1 MSKNKTVFLKG
12 VPNPKQEEF
21 FLATARHIAYGGAR
35 GGGKSW
41 AMRRKFVLLAMR
53 YDGLKLLLLRRT
65 FPELEANHIMPLR
78 AELDGFAKYSTEKRM
93 FTFPNGSIIKLG
105 YCDTEA
111 DVYQYQGQEYDVIG
125 FEEATQFTPFQMQY
139 ISTSNRTTR
148 TDFSPRIYYT
158 CNPGGVGHDYI
169 KRLFIDRN
177 FTEDED
183 PDDYV
188 FIPAKVSDNKVLMEA
203 DPNYVKTL
211 RALPEHLR
219 KAYLDG
225 DWDTVEG
232 QFFSEFQRSVHVIE
246 PFTIP
251 NNWRRFRS
259 MDWGFNDPCCVLWYA
274 VAPDKHIYVYREYYQ
289 RQTLAKDVAADIREM
304 SAFEQIDYTVASP
317 DAWQQ
322 RGMRDVMQGESI
334 ADTFLYN
341 GVPLI
346 KADNN
351 RMSGWQ
357 RVRENL
363 AIADDGRP
371 YVQIF
376 STCYNLIR
384 TLPLLTYGK
393 ISTGSH
399 EDVAGNLEDHAP
411 ESLRY
416 GLMSRPSP
424 APQRTLTK
432 NKRPAYDPFSMPKLR
447 VVEGGFFNLRT

>member
-1 MSKNKTVFLKG
+1 MAKKTIELKG
-12 VPNPKQEEF
+12 MPNPKQIEF
-21 FLATARHIAYGGAR
+21 FEARARHIAYGGAR

-41 AMRRKFVLLAMR
+41 AMRRKFVLLALR

-78 AELDGFAKYSTEKRM
+78 AELDGFAKYSSEKRM
-93 FTFPNGSIIKLG
+93 FTFPNGSILKLG

-148 TDFSPRIYYT
+148 TDFKPRIYYT

-169 KRLFIDRN
+169 KRLFIDRIY
-177 FTEDED
+177 TEYED
-183 PDDYV
+183 PNDYV
-188 FIPAKVSDNKVLMEA
+188 FIPAKVTDNSVLMEA
-203 DPNYVKTL
+203 DPDYVKSL
-211 RALPEHLR
+211 QSLPEHLR
-219 KAYLDG
+219 KAYLEG
-225 DWDTVEG
+225 DWNTIEG
-232 QFFSEFQRSVHVIE
+232 QFFSEFQRALHVCE
-246 PFTIP
+246 PFQIP
-251 NNWRRFRS
+251 REWRRFRS

-274 VAPDKHIYVYREYYQ
+274 VAPDRRVYVYREYYMRQ
-289 RQTLAKDVAADIREM
+289 RLAKDVAQEVLAM
-304 SAFEQIDYTVASP
+304 SEHEQIDYTVASP
-317 DAWQQ
+317 DAWQV
-322 RGMRDVMQGESI
+322 RGMQDVMRGESI

-351 RMSGWQ
+351 RMLGWQ

-363 AIADDGRP
+363 ALAPDGKP
-371 YVQIF
+371 FVQF
-376 STCYNLIR
+376 FPNCVNLIR

-393 ISTGSH
+393 ISTGKH
-399 EDVAGNLEDHAP
+399 EDVGDNCEDHAP

-424 APQRTLTK
+424 AAQKVITKQR
-432 NKRPAYDPFSMPKLR
+432 RPVYDPFSQPKR
-447 VVEGGFFNLRT
+447 RVEGGYLNLNI